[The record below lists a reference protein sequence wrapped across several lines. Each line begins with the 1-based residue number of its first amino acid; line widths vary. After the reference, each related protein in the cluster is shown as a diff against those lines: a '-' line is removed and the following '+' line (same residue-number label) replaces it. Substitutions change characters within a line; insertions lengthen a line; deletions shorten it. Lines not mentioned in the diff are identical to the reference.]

1 MNRISL
7 TLLAGVA
14 VLSMA
19 SATQAAD
26 LLIQQP
32 ASPGFIDMG
41 GSSGGW
47 DGAYVGG
54 FAGFGWGT
62 VLDDDGV
69 IGLDDDELD
78 LSGWTVGATLG
89 ANFTVAPGFIL
100 GAAGDMAWANYNGYD
115 DVTDFDYEVNWT
127 GAYPRQGRLRRR
139 RVHALRDRLVWLSPV
154 PTGGDARRR
163 QHPDAFRLDRRC
175 GRRGCGRRQCVARPA
190 VPLHRLRHWPTTTC
204 RATRRSTS
212 TPTRSPVA

>member
-1 MNRISL
+1 MTRISL

-62 VLDDDGV
+62 AVDDLGNY
-69 IGLDDDELD
+69 DDVD
-78 LSGWTVGATLG
+78 LSGWTVGATVG
-89 ANFTVAPGFIL
+89 ANFTVMPGFIL
-100 GAAGDMAWANYNGYD
+100 GAAGDIAWAGIGGFEAPVDYD
-115 DVTDFDYEVNWT
+115 INWT
-127 GAYPRQGRLRRR
+127 GSIRGKAGFDGGAFMPYL
-139 RVHALRDRLVWLSPV
+139 
-154 PTGGDARRR
+154 TGGLAFAGATASEAGDDSTQAHFGWTVGAGVEVAVVDNVSLDLQYRYTDYGTADYDNLGADATFDLNT
-163 QHPDAFRLDRRC
+163 H
-175 GRRGCGRRQCVARPA
+175 A
-190 VPLHRLRHWPTTTC
+190 VT
-204 RATRRSTS
+204 AG
-212 TPTRSPVA
+212 VNFKF